1 MHSFESPAL
10 LGPEPYASFQ
20 NGSSLASSSSLP
32 NLGWNYPMEYQ
43 HMIHQHW
50 RSFPVP
56 QIYYQAFLF
65 IGFVAMLL
73 CSLFGNCLVLWIF
86 STSKNLRTPSN
97 LLIINLAVFDTIMAL
112 NMPHYLINACLGYFW
127 GGDLGCDV
135 YAVIGGISGQGAAVT
150 NAFIAYDRYRTISN
164 PIDGRLNF
172 PQIIIIVILTW
183 LWTTPFSVLPLFH
196 IWGHYIPEGFL
207 TSCSFDYLSQDDET
221 RYFVQSMFV
230 WAYCTPMAIICI
242 YYTKLFLHVRD
253 HEKMLAD
260 QAKKMNVKS
269 LSANQNS
276 SSMSVEIRIAKAAMI
291 IYLMYIFS
299 WTPYATVALMGTF
312 NYGHMIT
319 PFASMIPCC
328 CAKLVSCIDPWVY
341 AASHPKYRAE
351 LERRIPWLGVR
362 ERNVSPSVTS
372 GDNVSNA
379 ESETG
384 TISMSNC

>member
-1 MHSFESPAL
+1 MDSMESFMII
-10 LGPEPYASFQ
+10 GPEPYINYQ
-20 NGSSLASSSSLP
+20 NGSSLSSTNSVP
-32 NLGWNYPMEYQ
+32 NLGWHYPMEYQ
-43 HMIHQHW
+43 HLIHEHW
-50 RSFPVP
+50 RSFPAP

-65 IGFVAMLL
+65 MAFVAMLL
-73 CSLFGNCLVLWIF
+73 CSLFGNGLVLWIF

-97 LLIINLAVFDTIMAL
+97 LLIINLAIFDLIMAL
-112 NMPHYLINACLGYFW
+112 NMPHYMINAIMGYFW
-127 GGDLGCDV
+127 GGDLGCDI

-172 PQIIIIVILTW
+172 PQIIIIIIMTW

-230 WAYCTPMAIICI
+230 WAYCIPMITICV

-260 QAKKMNVKS
+260 QAKKMNIKS
-269 LSANQNS
+269 LSANQN
-276 SSMSVEIRIAKAAMI
+276 SMSVEIRIAKAAMT
-291 IYLMYIFS
+291 IYMMYVFS
-299 WTPYATVALMGTF
+299 WTPYATISLLGTF
-312 NYGHMIT
+312 NYRYMIT

-328 CAKLVSCIDPWVY
+328 CAKLVSCLDPWVY

-351 LERRIPWLGVR
+351 LERRLPWLGIR
-362 ERNVSPSVTS
+362 ERNTAPSVNS
-372 GDNVSNA
+372 GSGGGDGCD
-379 ESETG
+379 SETG
-384 TISMSNC
+384 TISVTNC